1 MKSQFGKKLRV
12 MLIENNPVDRKVILK
27 MLNSSPYGSF
37 TPHFALS
44 LAEAYEV
51 LSTAKFDVVLLDL
64 NVDDSKGIET
74 LTRLHRKFP
83 HLPVVVNT
91 GSYQD
96 DLGLKAITKGAQD
109 YLIKGM
115 YKSYSLIKSLYY
127 AVERKR
133 AEEELKNA
141 YKKLQQTQ
149 IQLIQ
154 AEKMNVIGGL
164 ASGVAHEVKN
174 PLATI
179 LYGVEYL
186 NSALK
191 TTDEKINLTLDSI
204 REATK
209 SANTIIKGLLDFAS
223 LTNLKKAPED
233 INTLAEH
240 SVNLT
245 RPQCQRMNVKLD
257 MKLSADLP
265 LIKVDRNRIE
275 QVIVDLI
282 VNANYAMNDNGGT
295 LTIRSHTK
303 KFMDHDIGW
312 VDRRGRSFAKGDEV
326 VILDL
331 EDTGPGIKEEY
342 LIKIF
347 DPFFTTRRAAGGVGL
362 GLSIART
369 IINSHGGIISLH
381 NKQGGGARAR
391 LIFKANKK
399 GSL

>member
-12 MLIENNPVDRKVILK
+12 LLIENNPVDRKVILK
-27 MLNSSPYGSF
+27 MLSSSPYGSF
-37 TPHFALS
+37 TPHFAMS
-44 LAEAYEV
+44 LAQAYEA
-51 LSTAKFDVVLLDL
+51 LSTQKFDVVLLDL

-74 LTRLHRKFP
+74 LTRFHRKFP

-133 AEEELKNA
+133 AEEELRNA

-186 NSALK
+186 NGALK
-191 TTDEKINLTLDSI
+191 TTDEKICLTLDSI

-223 LTNLKKAPED
+223 LTNLKKGPES
-233 INTLAEH
+233 INSLAENA
-240 SVNLT
+240 VNLT
-245 RPQCQRMNVKLD
+245 RPQCERVSIKLD
-257 MKLSADLP
+257 MQLDAAIP

-282 VNANYAMNDNGGT
+282 VNAIYAMSDGGGT
-295 LTIRSHTK
+295 LTIRSLTK
-303 KFMDHDIGW
+303 KFSDHDIGW
-312 VDRRGRSFAKGDEV
+312 VDRRGRSFSKGDDV

-369 IINSHGGIISLH
+369 IMNSHGGIISLH

>member
-12 MLIENNPVDRKVILK
+12 LLIENNPVDRKVILK

-37 TPHFALS
+37 IPQFALS
-44 LAEAYEV
+44 LAEAYKLLATE
-51 LSTAKFDVVLLDL
+51 KFDVVLLDL

-74 LTRLHRKFP
+74 LTRFHRKFP

-186 NSALK
+186 NSALT

-204 REATK
+204 KEATK

-223 LTNLKKAPED
+223 LTNLKRSPENMNALVEQA
-233 INTLAEH
+233 I
-240 SVNLT
+240 NLT
-245 RPQCQRMNVKLD
+245 RPQCERVSVKLEMRLD
-257 MKLSADLP
+257 PELP
-265 LIKVDRNRIE
+265 LVKVDRNRIE

-282 VNANYAMNDNGGT
+282 VNAIYAMSEGGGT
-295 LTIRSHTK
+295 LTIKSFTK
-303 KFMDHDIGW
+303 KFADQDIGW
-312 VDRRGRSFAKGDEV
+312 VDRRGRSFVKGDDV
-326 VILDL
+326 VVVDL

-369 IINSHGGIISLH
+369 IMNSHGGIISLN

-399 GSL
+399 GSI

>member
-12 MLIENNPVDRKVILK
+12 LLIENNPVDRKVILK

-37 TPHFALS
+37 IPQFALS
-44 LAEAYEV
+44 LAEAYKV
-51 LSTAKFDVVLLDL
+51 LATEKFDVVLLDL
-64 NVDDSKGIET
+64 NVDDSKGIDT
-74 LTRLHRKFP
+74 LTRFHRKFP
-83 HLPVVVNT
+83 QLPVVVNT

-179 LYGVEYL
+179 LYGIEYL

-191 TTDEKINLTLDSI
+191 TNDEKVNLTLESI
-204 REATK
+204 KEATK

-223 LTNLKKAPED
+223 LTNLKRSPENMNSL
-233 INTLAEH
+233 IEQAI
-240 SVNLT
+240 NLT
-245 RPQCQRMNVKLD
+245 RPQCERISVKLETRLD
-257 MKLSADLP
+257 PELP
-265 LIKVDRNRIE
+265 LVKVDRNRIE

-282 VNANYAMNDNGGT
+282 VNANYAMTEGGGV
-295 LTIRSHTK
+295 LTIKTYTK
-303 KFMDHDIGW
+303 KFADQDIGW
-312 VDRRGRSFAKGDEV
+312 VDRRGRSFMKGDDV
-326 VILDL
+326 VVVDL

-369 IINSHGGIISLH
+369 IMNSHGGIISLN

-399 GSL
+399 GSV